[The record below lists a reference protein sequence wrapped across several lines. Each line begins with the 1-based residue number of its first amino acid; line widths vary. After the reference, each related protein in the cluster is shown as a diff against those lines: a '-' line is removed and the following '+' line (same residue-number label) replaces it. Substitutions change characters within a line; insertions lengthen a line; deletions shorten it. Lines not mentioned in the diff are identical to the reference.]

1 MLNDQPLLHLHTELT
16 SDEVTEL
23 ERFVTALDDSN
34 LPDGVEWK
42 PKIEALRK
50 ALTNLAGDS
59 KPVPEGAKKWALV
72 KFHHAAGVGRDNKR
86 DSKAKRIADKHARS
100 FFKRPFL
107 VKKGVIYFEDR
118 MPIFRYREKV
128 YP

>member
-50 ALTNLAGDS
+50 ALTNLSADTN
-59 KPVPEGAKKWALV
+59 PVPDSTRRWSVVLRSSRTPTSCSTNRTRACPP
-72 KFHHAAGVGRDNKR
+72 GRP
-86 DSKAKRIADKHARS
+86 SRS
-100 FFKRPFL
+100 SMR
-107 VKKGVIYFEDR
+107 
-118 MPIFRYREKV
+118 
-128 YP
+128 